1 MVDCVIKNWQGEEVG
16 QATLNLRVAKE
27 ERTLTADQ
35 ADTGMSMKGDV
46 RSGMMTKLTVYGV

>member
-27 ERTLTADQ
+27 ESAKHIVL
-35 ADTGMSMKGDV
+35 S
-46 RSGMMTKLTVYGV
+46 LIHI